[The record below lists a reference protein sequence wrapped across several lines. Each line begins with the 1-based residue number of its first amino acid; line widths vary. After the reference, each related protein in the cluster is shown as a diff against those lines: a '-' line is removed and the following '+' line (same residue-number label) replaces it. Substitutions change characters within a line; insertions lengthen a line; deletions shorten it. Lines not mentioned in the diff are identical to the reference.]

1 MGGRG
6 KKKFPEGAIR
16 INFLHQAR
24 HEIVKNVQGHFGR
37 VLAANLGQNMV
48 GCGRKSQIRLGSDIK
63 KQLCKGCGGILLA
76 GISSSTKLSGHYAKE
91 KSLKLTCYT
100 CNTQKTVFLQ
110 PKPNNTK

>member
-1 MGGRG
+1 MGGGG

-24 HEIVKNVQGHFGR
+24 HEIMKNVQGRDHIAFEPFYWGTKISGHYGR

-63 KQLCKGCGGILLA
+63 KQLCKVSIMFMWLY
-76 GISSSTKLSGHYAKE
+76 STFLVSTFIPIQYRA
-91 KSLKLTCYT
+91 
-100 CNTQKTVFLQ
+100 VFHS
-110 PKPNNTK
+110 